1 MIPEKKIAYGKQIRR
16 EMDTGQISQAFVWFA
31 KYTTEKIKPK
41 MGNILQTAKSGTVDE
56 ETHTKLILRLLQAN
70 HAKHAAF
77 VAESMSNDN
86 FKMSLK
92 KFCEILMSVPCR
104 CDVED
109 AKKLVNALCPLTK
122 VVEHS
127 DAATAGYFTK
137 NARLL
142 LTEFCEESTQI
153 LERIAKRP
161 PAATDLVAT
170 ASTWKGGRLCLS
182 TKPQVGP
189 DGVTKIPTPMSCL
202 QGQINLDG
210 KRILSG
216 GDSVLVRKYVSPP
229 KAIPQV
235 RSFESLPDL
244 SPEAADMY
252 KETKTMGDGITLA
265 EKQPPPPPPAPD
277 SSLKASA
284 TAFVPKAP
292 PLPVA
297 PRPLDAPEVE
307 FEEFEG
313 IIEFVNYE
321 QTEIHINLDHGEVKD
336 IIGEGWSVDKL
347 ANRVSF
353 SRQVG
358 AMRDLLEIVDPTK
371 KAKCTTNPAF
381 RKILTAGFQYS
392 EHAEPDEIDANKGG
406 VTHLNEMKR
415 SSSFAEGL
423 ESIEEE
429 EVANLCAEVN
439 GGRYEHVVRNVTRQ
453 FNLNESQQ
461 RAVSA
466 TLERRLSL
474 IQGPPGTGKTHT
486 SVAIV
491 RGLIDIGRGPV
502 LCTSDSNT
510 AVDNLVEGLARA
522 GVRVV
527 RIGRTEAVRQDL
539 AMYQIENMVP
549 PGCTKHEAYEA
560 QIRAVRYAQAVCC
573 TCAGSG
579 SDFLD
584 RISFSAV
591 MLDEAS
597 QVTEPMSLVPISR
610 GCQQLVLVGDH
621 KQLPPTILSRE
632 AELGG
637 LTLSMFDRLVSL
649 GVVPYMLD
657 TQFRMHPALG
667 KFPSDAFY
675 DKQLK
680 NGTPRAMRPT
690 PIGFNWP
697 QPNVPICYIPTHPTN
712 AMENNDSNSYSN
724 RAEAELVLAYLRG
737 FLSAQE
743 LRPKDIGIVT
753 PYAAQVRLLR
763 QMIRRAG
770 IQTGVDR
777 NTGECGIEVSSVDGF
792 QGREKELMIV
802 STVRANTNR
811 SLGFVS
817 DPRRCNVTLTRARR
831 GLVVIGHENT
841 LRCDRKV
848 WGPYV
853 QWMIES
859 GLALGIR
866 GRQEKIAEVNAIEC
880 DLDAVSRPFAL

>member
-1 MIPEKKIAYGKQIRR
+1 
-16 EMDTGQISQAFVWFA
+16 
-31 KYTTEKIKPK
+31 
-41 MGNILQTAKSGTVDE
+41 
-56 ETHTKLILRLLQAN
+56 
-70 HAKHAAF
+70 
-77 VAESMSNDN
+77 
-86 FKMSLK
+86 
-92 KFCEILMSVPCR
+92 MSVPCR
-104 CDVED
+104 CDVDD

-182 TKPQVGP
+182 TKPQIGP

-216 GDSVLVRKYVSPP
+216 GDSVLVRKYVPP
-229 KAIPQV
+229 TKAIPQV

-244 SPEAADMY
+244 SPEAAEMY
-252 KETKTMGDGITLA
+252 KETKTMEGNALA
-265 EKQPPPPPPAPD
+265 EQQPPPPPPAPD

-297 PRPLDAPEVE
+297 PRPLDAPEME

-313 IIEFVNYE
+313 VIEFVNYE

-392 EHAEPDEIDANKGG
+392 EHAEPEEIDANKGG
-406 VTHLNEMKR
+406 ITHLNEMKR

-429 EVANLCAEVN
+429 GVANLCAEVN

-539 AMYQIENMVP
+539 AMYQLENMVP

-637 LTLSMFDRLVSL
+637 LTLSLFDRLVSL
-649 GVVPYMLD
+649 GVMPYMLD

-697 QPNVPICYIPTHPTN
+697 QPNVPICYVPTHPTN

-792 QGREKELMIV
+792 QGREKEVMIV
-802 STVRANTNR
+802 STVRANMNR

-859 GLALGIR
+859 GLALGIK
-866 GRQEKIAEVNAIEC
+866 GRPEKIAEVNAIEC
-880 DLDAVSRPFAL
+880 DLEAVSRPFAL